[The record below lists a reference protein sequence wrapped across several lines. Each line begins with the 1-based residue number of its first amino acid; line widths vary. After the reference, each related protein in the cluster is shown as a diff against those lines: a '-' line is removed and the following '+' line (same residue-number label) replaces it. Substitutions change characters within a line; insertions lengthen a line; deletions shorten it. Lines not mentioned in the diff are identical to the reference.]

1 MAGVKGKSGGRR
13 SGSGRPYEKATLRPG
28 PARAEV
34 DGEPVP
40 VRLEVR
46 PDGSLVIVFPN
57 GQIVVKQ

>member
-13 SGSGRPYEKATLRPG
+13 SGSGRPFEKATLRPG
-28 PARAEV
+28 PARADV
-34 DGEPVP
+34 DGEPVA

-46 PDGSLVIVFPN
+46 PDGTLVIVFPN